1 MEANIVYRYES
12 IFFFQLLEI
21 SIYCKFFKLICEY
34 DVIYRI
40 FLNMLYDNFFIYLY
54 HICGGVIEKCFWIS
68 ILLVSYMFYWLK
80 YYYIDICLLIYMS
93 WDKKEKKKSNS
104 ICFL

>member
-40 FLNMLYDNFFIYLY
+40 F
-54 HICGGVIEKCFWIS
+54 
-68 ILLVSYMFYWLK
+68 
-80 YYYIDICLLIYMS
+80 
-93 WDKKEKKKSNS
+93 
-104 ICFL
+104 